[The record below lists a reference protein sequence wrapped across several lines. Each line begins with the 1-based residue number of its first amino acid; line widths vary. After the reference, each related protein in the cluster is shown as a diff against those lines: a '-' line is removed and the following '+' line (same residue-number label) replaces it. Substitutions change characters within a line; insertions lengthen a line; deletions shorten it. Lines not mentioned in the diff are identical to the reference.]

1 MRNLFDLSGKTA
13 VITGGAGLL
22 GAHHARALLQLNCSV
37 DLWDWDTKALQLAK
51 NKLESEFKPGK
62 NSISTIDITSEEIVV
77 SAVESYKKN
86 SLNLDILINNAALN
100 PKFHIESSKTDSRL
114 ETYSL
119 NSWNQEIAVG
129 LTGAMLC
136 SKHVGTYMAMFGS
149 GVILNISSDLSV
161 ISPDHRIYE
170 VPGVEKDQQFKKPV
184 SYSVIKAGLIGLT
197 KYLSTY
203 WSESGVRANSLS
215 PGGVYDNHDPI
226 FVRNLISRIPMGRM
240 ASPDEYVGAIQ
251 FLCSDA
257 SRYMNGQNL
266 VIDGGRSVW

>member
-1 MRNLFDLSGKTA
+1 MKNLFDLSGKTA

-22 GAHHARALLQLNCSV
+22 GVHHARALLQLNCSV
-37 DLWDWDTKALQLAK
+37 DLWDLNPTALQSAK
-51 NKLESEFKPGK
+51 NRLELEFKGGK
-62 NSISTIDITSEEIVV
+62 IHTSNIDITSEQDII
-77 SAVESYKKN
+77 SAVESYRKQ

-100 PKFHIESSKTDSRL
+100 PKFHNESSNTNSRL
-114 ETYSL
+114 ECYPL
-119 NSWNQEIAVG
+119 DSWNREIAVG

-136 SKHVGTYMAMFGS
+136 SKHLGSYMADLGK

-161 ISPDHRIYE
+161 ISPDQRIYE
-170 VPGVEKDQQFKKPV
+170 VQGVEEDLQFKKPV

-197 KYLSTY
+197 RYLSTY

-215 PGGVYDNHDPI
+215 PGGVYDNHDPE
-226 FVRNLISRIPMGRM
+226 FVNNLISRIPLARM
-240 ASPDEYVGAIQ
+240 AAPDEYVGAIQ

-257 SRYMNGQNL
+257 SSYMNGQNL